1 MRDEVINTQAEAIL
15 HFFKKL
21 DIDMVN
27 ELLDKDRTYSD
38 LEKPLFIHKLGNAFD
53 EFLAA
58 GDKHLFLYPGKC
70 CSVECDSSGCPG
82 YAFVGNKSGLFMEL
96 VFKEEQGRVTD
107 IYDCSDF
114 NAYSPPRKFD
124 KCVKIDRLEFPF

>member
-1 MRDEVINTQAEAIL
+1 MSQEVINTQSEAVL
-15 HFFKKL
+15 YFFKKL
-21 DIDMVN
+21 DIEMIN
-27 ELLDKDRTYSD
+27 ELLDGDRTYSD

-53 EFLAA
+53 QFLAA
-58 GDKHLFLYPGKC
+58 GDEHLFLYPGKC
-70 CSVECDSSGCPG
+70 SSGLCDSCGCPG

-114 NAYSPPRKFD
+114 NAYSPQRKFD
-124 KCVKIDRLEFPF
+124 KRIKIDKIEFPF

>member
-1 MRDEVINTQAEAIL
+1 MKLETQADAVL
-15 HFFKKL
+15 HFFQKL
-21 DIDMVN
+21 DVDMVS
-27 ELLDKDRTYSD
+27 ELLDSDKSYSD
-38 LEKPLFIHKLGNAFD
+38 LEKPLFIQKLGNAFD

-70 CSVECDSSGCPG
+70 CSIECDSSGCPG
-82 YAFVGNKSGLFMEL
+82 YAFVGNNSGLFMEL

-124 KCVKIDRLEFPF
+124 KRVKIDRLEFPF

>member
-1 MRDEVINTQAEAIL
+1 MKLETQADAVL
-15 HFFKKL
+15 YFFQKL
-21 DIDMVN
+21 DVDMVS
-27 ELLDKDRTYSD
+27 ELLDSDKTYSD
-38 LEKPLFIHKLGNAFD
+38 LEKPLFIYKLGNAFG

-70 CSVECDSSGCPG
+70 CSMECDSSGCPG
-82 YAFVGNKSGLFMEL
+82 YAFVGNKSGQFMEL

-114 NAYSPPRKFD
+114 NAYSPPRKFE
-124 KCVKIDRLEFPF
+124 KRVKIDRLEMPF

>member
-1 MRDEVINTQAEAIL
+1 MKLETQAEAIL
-15 HFFKKL
+15 HFFMKL

-27 ELLDKDRTYSD
+27 ELLDGDRTYSD

-58 GDKHLFLYPGKC
+58 GDEHLFLYPGKC
-70 CSVECDSSGCPG
+70 SSVICDSSGCPG

-96 VFKEEQGRVTD
+96 VFKKEQGRVTD

-124 KCVKIDRLEFPF
+124 KCVKIDRTEFPL

>member
-1 MRDEVINTQAEAIL
+1 MSSQVINTQSEAVV
-15 HFFKKL
+15 HFFTKL
-21 DIDMVN
+21 DIEMVN
-27 ELLDKDRTYSD
+27 ELLDADRTYSD

-58 GDKHLFLYPGKC
+58 GDNQLFLYPGKC
-70 CSVECDSSGCPG
+70 NSILCDSCGCPG

-107 IYDCSDF
+107 IYDCNEF

-124 KCVKIDRLEFPF
+124 KRIKIDNFEFPF